1 VTSHFFFYSD
11 LFLLHHSLFADGQD
25 SLINTITGS
34 GYKRTTIS
42 TMALSTLAQLAEQ
55 SKQLTSHIGGLQ
67 VPQIK
72 RGIDQI
78 ESQSRKLAAKASK
91 PTDGIDN
98 KGYVARRKSN
108 SIT

>member
-1 VTSHFFFYSD
+1 
-11 LFLLHHSLFADGQD
+11 
-25 SLINTITGS
+25 
-34 GYKRTTIS
+34 
-42 TMALSTLAQLAEQ
+42 MALSTLAQLAEQ

-91 PTDGIDN
+91 PTDGTDN
-98 KGYVARRKSN
+98 KGYVTKETSSRLSRVSTLTLPTHWDDEQTWRKHSN
-108 SIT
+108 G

>member
-1 VTSHFFFYSD
+1 
-11 LFLLHHSLFADGQD
+11 
-25 SLINTITGS
+25 
-34 GYKRTTIS
+34 
-42 TMALSTLAQLAEQ
+42 MALSTLAQLAEQ

-91 PTDGIDN
+91 PTDGTDN
-98 KGYVARRKSN
+98 KGYVAKSN
-108 SIT
+108 SIAHFESLHLDLVNTMGLCANLERAQWKFNHKLSRFFCLFFF